1 MQPKDLSPASPN
13 PGTIYPLLLSSGSI
27 VAQYIGKVESYY
39 WMFLIPGIAAIRAAI
54 MIFLGFL
61 FLTYFITSI
70 KLPPV
75 ASMVSAIITVSPS
88 IFGRA
93 I

>member
-1 MQPKDLSPASPN
+1 
-13 PGTIYPLLLSSGSI
+13 
-27 VAQYIGKVESYY
+27 
-39 WMFLIPGIAAIRAAI
+39 MFLIPGIAAITAAI

-61 FLTYFITSI
+61 FLTYLITSI

-75 ASMVSAIITVSPS
+75 ASIVSAIITVSPS